1 MVQDSVFVYAPLSEL
16 RLCVYTSLPS
26 AGLGFRVQG
35 SGFRIKGF
43 GLMALRVSG
52 LWLPAS
58 ALFRGRTCL
67 VGRGRERRRSRGK
80 GPRDYRG
87 G

>member
-43 GLMALRVSG
+43 GLMASG
-52 LWLPAS
+52 FSSLQGPYLS
-58 ALFRGRTCL
+58 SGQ
-67 VGRGRERRRSRGK
+67 REREAAQSWQRTT
-80 GPRDYRG
+80 
-87 G
+87 